1 MLKLLCFMNATGGL
15 FFLLNM
21 LLCLIM
27 QKYMPPKYRIFLCR
41 LNLMFF
47 VIPFPICLFYIRRYF
62 DNLVSIMPIEPFVYT
77 GTHIIIHLQQ
87 YISFALPKTAFYE
100 ILLFCTWIIVV
111 IRIYRKYSAKSRKIR
126 DFNSFYGTFLKK
138 QMEPFTVNA
147 SKLVDAAMKELGLKK
162 KPRLQMEPMVKS
174 PHIGGIFRCTLHLP
188 CQWDVPEQVYYIAIK
203 HELAHLKNKDLLFQR
218 ISLIVRIIHWFN
230 PAVYLLIKKM
240 NQYQELAA
248 DAVACKGESREN
260 RLAFQ
265 LALVDLSAEESNVP
279 DMLAIGLGNKRRG
292 KFKNFT
298 EERIFTMNNKK
309 LYNHKFIKLAATAV
323 MSVVMFTLSSI
334 PALAYNLPATIESE
348 DSTVNSVN
356 IIDIDI
362 MPEDITPISSVTLT
376 NDDFYSFIENVD
388 FSESDFI
395 CIDEN
400 GVITYDAIEPR
411 IIPCNHNYLTA
422 RASYHTKHSD
432 GSCTITYHNAKKC
445 AKCGHIVVMEKIAE
459 TTYVKCPH

>member
-1 MLKLLCFMNATGGL
+1 MLKLLCFMNSSGCL

-21 LLCLIM
+21 LLYFIM
-27 QKYMPPKYRIFLCR
+27 RKFMPPKNRIFLCR

-47 VIPFPICLFYIRRYF
+47 VIPLPIWLFYVRRYF
-62 DNLVSIMPIEPFVYT
+62 DNFVSLMPIEPFVYT
-77 GTHIIIHLQQ
+77 GTHIVIHLQQ
-87 YISFALPKTAFYE
+87 FISFALPKTAFYE
-100 ILLFCTWIIVV
+100 ILLLFTWIIVV

-126 DFNSFYGTFLKK
+126 DFNSFYGTFLEK

-162 KPRLQMEPMVKS
+162 KPRIQMEPIVKS
-174 PHIGGIFRCTLHLP
+174 PHISGIFRCTLHLP

-248 DAVACKGESREN
+248 DAVACEGESREN
-260 RLAFQ
+260 RRAFQ

-279 DMLAIGLGNKRRG
+279 DMLAIGLDNKRKG

-298 EERIFTMNNKK
+298 EERIFTMNNKT

-334 PALAYNLPATIESE
+334 PALAYNLPATIE
-348 DSTVNSVN
+348 
-356 IIDIDI
+356 ID
-362 MPEDITPISSVTLT
+362 
-376 NDDFYSFIENVD
+376 
-388 FSESDFI
+388 
-395 CIDEN
+395 DEI
-400 GVITYDAIEPR
+400 G
-411 IIPCNHNYLTA
+411 
-422 RASYHTKHSD
+422 RAH
-432 GSCTITYHNAKKC
+432 
-445 AKCGHIVVMEKIAE
+445 V
-459 TTYVKCPH
+459 

>member
-1 MLKLLCFMNATGGL
+1 MLKLLCFMNTTGGL

-111 IRIYRKYSAKSRKIR
+111 IRIYRKYSTKSRKIR

-188 CQWDVPEQVYYIAIK
+188 CQWDVTEQVYYIAIK

-260 RLAFQ
+260 RRAFQ
-265 LALVDLSAEESNVP
+265 LALVDLSAEESDVP

-334 PALAYNLPATIESE
+334 PALAYNLPATVECE
-348 DSTVNSVN
+348 DSSVNSVN
-356 IIDIDI
+356 VIDVDLMTEESKSVSLANDNFYTLMENIDF
-362 MPEDITPISSVTLT
+362 T
-376 NDDFYSFIENVD
+376 
-388 FSESDFI
+388 ESNFV

-400 GVITYDAIEPR
+400 GIITYDYNTVEPR
-411 IIPCNHNYLTA
+411 IIPCNHNYLAA
-422 RASYHTKHSD
+422 RVSYHTKHSD
-432 GSCTITYHNAKKC
+432 GSCTITYHDAQKC
-445 AKCGHIVVMEKIAE
+445 AKCGHLVIKQEIGH
-459 TTYVKCPH
+459 TTYNVCPH